1 VKFIP
6 HWGMERARIMKV
18 IFDNNS
24 FVGISIETYN
34 RREYVIKSE
43 NGVET
48 YYVERVGSFLSE
60 HFDFANQIFTS
71 DFFEAQKHLKLNAGH
86 QYDALDVLK
95 VSAPKIISEWE
106 AAYEFESTHA
116 VGALYLIYRN
126 DRQYFVAEKDM
137 ISQISFIINYLNELY
152 AAGMFPRKCMR
163 CGSLFLSGKRHGN
176 VLCSDE
182 CRKKKKVQNT
192 IHYYSV
198 CSENE
203 KLYLKIYRK
212 WKEREHRAADN
223 HSISESGLEQLDWK
237 LKQLIVMHRECA
249 YRREEGR
256 LNEADW
262 AAALENYD
270 NELYELWDNIKSH
283 KCPTG
288 EPTGGK

>member
-1 VKFIP
+1 MITILLSVSLLRHIT
-6 HWGMERARIMKV
+6 EE
-18 IFDNNS
+18 N
-24 FVGISIETYN
+24 
-34 RREYVIKSE
+34 IKSE

-60 HFDFANQIFTS
+60 HFDFVNQIFTS

-95 VSAPKIISEWE
+95 VSAPEIISEWE
-106 AAYEFESTHA
+106 TAYDIESTHA

-126 DRQYFVAEKDM
+126 DRQYLVAEKDLF
-137 ISQISFIINYLNELY
+137 SQISLIINYLNKLY
-152 AAGMFPRKCMR
+152 ADGLFPRKCMR

-223 HSISESGLEQLDWK
+223 HSISESGLEQLDRK
-237 LKQLIVMHRECA
+237 LKQLIVMHREYA

-288 EPTGGK
+288 EPTRGK

>member
-1 VKFIP
+1 
-6 HWGMERARIMKV
+6 
-18 IFDNNS
+18 
-24 FVGISIETYN
+24 
-34 RREYVIKSE
+34 
-43 NGVET
+43 
-48 YYVERVGSFLSE
+48 
-60 HFDFANQIFTS
+60 
-71 DFFEAQKHLKLNAGH
+71 
-86 QYDALDVLK
+86 
-95 VSAPKIISEWE
+95 
-106 AAYEFESTHA
+106 
-116 VGALYLIYRN
+116 
-126 DRQYFVAEKDM
+126 
-137 ISQISFIINYLNELY
+137 
-152 AAGMFPRKCMR
+152 MR

-223 HSISESGLEQLDWK
+223 HSISESGLEQLDRK
-237 LKQLIVMHRECA
+237 LKQLIVMHREYA

-256 LNEADW
+256 LNETDW

-288 EPTGGK
+288 EPTRGK